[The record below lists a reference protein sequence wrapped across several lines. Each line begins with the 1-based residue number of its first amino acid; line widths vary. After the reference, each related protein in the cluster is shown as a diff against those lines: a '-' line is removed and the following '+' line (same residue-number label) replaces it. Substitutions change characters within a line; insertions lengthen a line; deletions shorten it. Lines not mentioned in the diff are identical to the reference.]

1 MQQSTSLS
9 PTSTTMLFP
18 GGCRLVCPIPPSEEV
33 DKTWNM
39 PDIMVLMPPKTTY
52 DESEKRAQFF
62 SLCVSVALNV
72 AAAGAAVA
80 PAMAVGG
87 LR

>member
-1 MQQSTSLS
+1 
-9 PTSTTMLFP
+9 MLFP
-18 GGCRLVCPIPPSEEV
+18 GGCRLVCPIPLKRSTKPG
-33 DKTWNM
+33 M

>member
-1 MQQSTSLS
+1 
-9 PTSTTMLFP
+9 
-18 GGCRLVCPIPPSEEV
+18 
-33 DKTWNM
+33 M

-87 LR
+87 LRCGQVGKVRVEIRVTVRVSVLYNTTRYDTNLH